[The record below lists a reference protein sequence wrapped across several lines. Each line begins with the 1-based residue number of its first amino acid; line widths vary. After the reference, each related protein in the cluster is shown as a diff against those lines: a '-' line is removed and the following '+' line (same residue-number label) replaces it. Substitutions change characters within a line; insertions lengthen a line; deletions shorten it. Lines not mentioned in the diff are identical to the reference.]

1 MKAVVV
7 CEDHQG
13 GDDELERR
21 ERESRSLALEKAYVH
36 GKFYLFLSPSIFRRR
51 R

>member
-7 CEDHQG
+7 GDEDPRQG
-13 GDDELERR
+13 GGAVLDEELERR

-36 GKFYLFLSPSIFRRR
+36 GK
-51 R
+51 